1 MHVGVRPV
9 QSEFILSRMFTD
21 AFAGPAI
28 IPGNRGVAA
37 LRGMS
42 LNKPVNLTQWR
53 IGTLFAAPHIN
64 LLPHKTSVA
73 ISIAAQN
80 RGR

>member
-1 MHVGVRPV
+1 
-9 QSEFILSRMFTD
+9 
-21 AFAGPAI
+21 
-28 IPGNRGVAA
+28 
-37 LRGMS
+37 MS
-42 LNKPVNLTQWR
+42 LNKPVNLTKWR